1 MRTKW
6 RHLLARLRPAPATC
20 CWYHGGDQHGSRRS
34 AVRAGGGRGR
44 GGRQRLAP
52 LAAPVAQGL
61 SIDTSSGEA
70 VQRLSAHAQ
79 QARERFGQELAAAL
93 MNLPRLEVPAR

>member
-1 MRTKW
+1 
-6 RHLLARLRPAPATC
+6 
-20 CWYHGGDQHGSRRS
+20 
-34 AVRAGGGRGR
+34 
-44 GGRQRLAP
+44 
-52 LAAPVAQGL
+52 VAQGL